1 MMTLA
6 RSGDVS
12 WLGRELNSTVVVRPR
27 VFLDFFHKI
36 NILSLHF
43 TSGSIGTFDSIYLHL
58 TAFNSRG
65 YFCLSL

>member
-36 NILSLHF
+36 NILSLDL
-43 TSGSIGTFDSIYLHL
+43 TSGSKDTFKSIYLHL
-58 TAFNSRG
+58 TALNSI
-65 YFCLSL
+65 